1 MISFLVKCIL
11 ALLSLLYTINLFA
24 HGSWGWAIVMIFVTA
39 FIGIFFFRHE
49 RVILAFYHMRSGNQ
63 EKARINFNKITFL
76 RVLPKRQRAFVI
88 YMQAVLNSQQTSF
101 SKTEQA
107 LRKALSI
114 GLRAKHDKALAR
126 MHLAGVCA
134 QTGRVPEAVKLL
146 AEAKKIDTS
155 GMLKDQINSL
165 QSQLK
170 RAPSANQL
178 RMAQMAGGR
187 KKVVRNR

>member
-11 ALLSLLYTINLFA
+11 ALTALLCTVQLFSV
-24 HGSWGWAIVMIFVTA
+24 GSWGWGIVMIFVTA

-49 RVILAFYHMRSGNQ
+49 RVILAFYQMRLGNQ
-63 EKARINFNKITFL
+63 NKAKHHFNKITL
-76 RVLPKRQRAFVI
+76 LGVLPKRQQAFII
-88 YMQAVLNSQQTSF
+88 YMQAVLNSQETSF

-107 LRKALSI
+107 LRKALAM

-134 QTGRVPEAVKLL
+134 QTGRVSEAMKLL

-155 GMLKDQINSL
+155 GMLKDQIVSL
-165 QSQLK
+165 QNQLRK
-170 RAPSANQL
+170 APSANQM

-187 KKVVRNR
+187 KKIQRSR

>member
-1 MISFLVKCIL
+1 MISFVVKCIL
-11 ALLSLLYTINLFA
+11 ALFSLLFTTNLFVT
-24 HGSWGWAIVMIFVTA
+24 GSWGWGIVMIFVTA
-39 FIGIFFFRHE
+39 FICLFFFRHE
-49 RVILAFYHMRSGNQ
+49 RVILAFYYMRSGNQ
-63 EKARINFNKITFL
+63 EKAKHHFNKITFL

-101 SKTEQA
+101 SKTEQS
-107 LRKALSI
+107 LRKALSM

-126 MHLAGVCA
+126 MHLAGICA
-134 QTGRVPEAVKLL
+134 QTGRLPEAMKLL
-146 AEAKKIDTS
+146 SEAKKIDTS

-170 RAPSANQL
+170 RTPSANQM

-187 KKVVRNR
+187 KKIIRNR